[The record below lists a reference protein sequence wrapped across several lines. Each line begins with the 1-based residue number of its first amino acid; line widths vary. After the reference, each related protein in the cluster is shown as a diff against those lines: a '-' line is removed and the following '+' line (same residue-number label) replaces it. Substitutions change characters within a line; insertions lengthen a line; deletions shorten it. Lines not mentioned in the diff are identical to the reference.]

1 MKKRLAA
8 LLCALL
14 LTASA
19 LPSALA
25 LEGEGQ
31 RAADTLVTLG
41 LLENAAY
48 DLAAP
53 ATRAQAA
60 VLLVGL
66 SGGTAAAAADNWIS
80 GFRDVP
86 AAITDEVNYASHQG
100 WITGVTATQFR
111 PDSPLTANAWS
122 AFILRMLGYSDRE
135 GDFSIYEAAVFAQ
148 RIGLFPAPYPGVL
161 TQAELF
167 ETAMDVLAYSRPDSG
182 ATVAQELVSQG
193 ALSRTAAN
201 AVGLLRPTL
210 TARQVAD
217 RCSAAVIR
225 LDTYASED
233 FWEEGLAT
241 GEASGF
247 FITED
252 GLAVTNCHSI
262 EDTLYATATLS
273 TGEVY
278 PVESVLYYDDGIDIA
293 VLKISQTSLDGK
305 ETSAFATLDIA
316 PSGTG
321 DLRAGDAVYAIGN
334 PLGLGLA
341 VSSGVVSA
349 TDREVER
356 YALPCVMS
364 TADISEGSSGGALL
378 NAYGQVVA
386 VTAGAYVYGNSMYLA
401 VPIDPILTLDLS
413 GEGQSLSEV
422 SEVISSE
429 D

>member
-1 MKKRLAA
+1 M
-8 LLCALL
+8 
-14 LTASA
+14 
-19 LPSALA
+19 
-25 LEGEGQ
+25 
-31 RAADTLVTLG
+31 
-41 LLENAAY
+41 
-48 DLAAP
+48 
-53 ATRAQAA
+53 
-60 VLLVGL
+60 
-66 SGGTAAAAADNWIS
+66 
-80 GFRDVP
+80 
-86 AAITDEVNYASHQG
+86 
-100 WITGVTATQFR
+100 
-111 PDSPLTANAWS
+111 
-122 AFILRMLGYSDRE
+122 
-135 GDFSIYEAAVFAQ
+135 
-148 RIGLFPAPYPGVL
+148 
-161 TQAELF
+161 
-167 ETAMDVLAYSRPDSG
+167 
-182 ATVAQELVSQG
+182 
-193 ALSRTAAN
+193 
-201 AVGLLRPTL
+201 
-210 TARQVAD
+210 
-217 RCSAAVIR
+217 
-225 LDTYASED
+225 
-233 FWEEGLAT
+233 
-241 GEASGF
+241 
-247 FITED
+247 
-252 GLAVTNCHSI
+252 
-262 EDTLYATATLS
+262 
-273 TGEVY
+273 
-278 PVESVLYYDDGIDIA
+278 ESVLYYDDGIDIA

>member
-14 LTASA
+14 LTVSA

-135 GDFSIYEAAVFAQ
+135 GDFSISEAAVFAQ
-148 RIGLFPAPYPGVL
+148 RIGLFAAPYSGVL

-193 ALSRTAAN
+193 VLSRTAAN

-210 TARQVAD
+210 TARQVAN

-225 LDTYASED
+225 LDTYASETS
-233 FWEEGLAT
+233 GRR
-241 GEASGF
+241 ASPPARPAASSSPR
-247 FITED
+247 T
-252 GLAVTNCHSI
+252 AWRSP
-262 EDTLYATATLS
+262 TATPLRTHS
-273 TGEVY
+273 TPLRPSPPARY
-278 PVESVLYYDDGIDIA
+278 IRWNPSSTTMTA
-293 VLKISQTSLDGK
+293 STS
-305 ETSAFATLDIA
+305 
-316 PSGTG
+316 PS
-321 DLRAGDAVYAIGN
+321 
-334 PLGLGLA
+334 
-341 VSSGVVSA
+341 
-349 TDREVER
+349 
-356 YALPCVMS
+356 
-364 TADISEGSSGGALL
+364 
-378 NAYGQVVA
+378 
-386 VTAGAYVYGNSMYLA
+386 
-401 VPIDPILTLDLS
+401 
-413 GEGQSLSEV
+413 
-422 SEVISSE
+422 
-429 D
+429 

>member
-1 MKKRLAA
+1 M
-8 LLCALL
+8 
-14 LTASA
+14 
-19 LPSALA
+19 
-25 LEGEGQ
+25 
-31 RAADTLVTLG
+31 
-41 LLENAAY
+41 
-48 DLAAP
+48 
-53 ATRAQAA
+53 
-60 VLLVGL
+60 
-66 SGGTAAAAADNWIS
+66 
-80 GFRDVP
+80 
-86 AAITDEVNYASHQG
+86 NYASHQG

-135 GDFSIYEAAVFAQ
+135 GDFSISEAAVFAQ
-148 RIGLFPAPYPGVL
+148 RIGLFAAPYSGVL

-193 ALSRTAAN
+193 VLSRTAAN

-210 TARQVAD
+210 TARQVAN